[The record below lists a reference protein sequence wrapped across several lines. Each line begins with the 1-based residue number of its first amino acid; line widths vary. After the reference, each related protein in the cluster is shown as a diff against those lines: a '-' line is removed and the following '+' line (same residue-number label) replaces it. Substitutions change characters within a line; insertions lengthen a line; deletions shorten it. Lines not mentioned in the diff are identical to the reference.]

1 MTQWLNALPTLIT
14 FAPLIGLVVLLFLP
28 QDKTRAHR
36 MVGIAGTLPSLVLA
50 LVMFGRFD
58 PLKQGLQWAQSIPWF
73 DIPLDL
79 INRQAPATKLVF
91 NYSMGVDGLSMP
103 LVVLTCL
110 VATLAAIASVY
121 VKQRT
126 KAYYTLLL
134 LLLVGMNGV
143 FLSANFFLFFI
154 FFEVTLVAAFFL
166 IGIWGFLGR
175 EKAANHFLL
184 YNGLGSGFLLFAM
197 IGLLLLSGSLDYA
210 TIQQQAGELVK
221 QLHLLEPQQV
231 SMVWL
236 IFISLIVAF
245 AIKLPMFP
253 FHSWMLRVH
262 VEAPTPVVMIHSGV
276 LLKMGAYG
284 LIRFGVGFFPGLMDQ
299 VATVLAVLGLVNIL
313 YGAILAFVET
323 ELKRV
328 LAYSS
333 VSHMG
338 IILFGLAAMNE
349 AGLKG
354 AVFQS
359 VSHGLISA
367 LLFFIVGSLYERT
380 KTTELNELGGL
391 AKPMPILSG
400 LLLFGG
406 MALLGLPRLSGFISE
421 FMAFLGLFQERPVVA
436 AVGALGLVLASAYT
450 LRACLK
456 TTFGPLKE
464 RFSDMADV
472 KGWEVGSLFT
482 LVFLIVVIGVYPAVL
497 AYPMEQTLEVILAGI
512 GG

>member
-1 MTQWLNALPTLIT
+1 MIHWLKALPTLIT
-14 FAPLIGLVVLLFLP
+14 FAPLIGLVVLLLLP
-28 QDKTRAHR
+28 REKSGAHR
-36 MVGIAGTLPSLVLA
+36 VVGILGTLPSLGLA
-50 LVMFGRFD
+50 LVMFGQFD
-58 PLKQGLQWAQSIPWF
+58 ALKQGMQWAQSIPWF
-73 DIPLDL
+73 SIPLASL
-79 INRQAPATKLVF
+79 NPQAPATALSF
-91 NYSMGVDGLSMP
+91 HYSMGVDGLSMP
-103 LVVLTCL
+103 LVVLTCI
-110 VATLAAIASVY
+110 VTTLAAVASAY

-126 KAYYTLLL
+126 KAYYLLL
-134 LLLVGMNGV
+134 LLLLIGMNGV
-143 FLSANFFLFFI
+143 FLATNFFLFFI

-184 YNGLGSGFLLFAM
+184 YNGVGSGFLLFAM
-197 IGLLLLSGSLDYA
+197 VGLLLMSGSLDY
-210 TIQQQAGELVK
+210 TNIQETAGQMAKQIHMLDGQTKSMIWLV
-221 QLHLLEPQQV
+221 
-231 SMVWL
+231 
-236 IFISLIVAF
+236 FISLIIAF

-284 LIRFGVGFFPGLMDQ
+284 LIRFGAGFFPGLMHK
-299 VATVLAVLGLVNIL
+299 AAFVLALLGLVNIL

-338 IILFGLAAMNE
+338 IVLFGLAAMNE
-349 AGLKG
+349 VGLKG
-354 AVFQS
+354 AIFQA

-391 AKPMPILSG
+391 AKSMPVLSG
-400 LLLFGG
+400 LLLVGG
-406 MALLGLPRLSGFISE
+406 LALLGLPGLSGFISE
-421 FMAFLGLFQERPVVA
+421 FMAFLGLFQVKPIVA
-436 AVGALGLVLASAYT
+436 AVGTLGLVLAAAYT
-450 LRACLK
+450 LRAILK
-456 TTFGPLKE
+456 TTFGPLRE
-464 RFSDMADV
+464 RFADV
-472 KGWEVGSLFT
+472 VDAKGWEAGSLFV
-482 LVFLIVVIGVYPAVL
+482 LVLLIVIIGIYPAVL
-497 AYPMEQTLEVILAGI
+497 AQPMDQTLEIILAGM